1 MRCSCG
7 VVWCGVV
14 FCEDP
19 RSVVGVQDQ
28 DRVHG
33 EEGHGGRHDCG
44 VFEGVGWEEV
54 VVGCGGGA
62 IKLSNLV
69 NRDCGLVPQA
79 LILSPYT
86 FKDFYLP
93 SLQKIDNYLRL

>member
-7 VVWCGVV
+7 VVGCGVV

-33 EEGHGGRHDCG
+33 EEGHRGRHDCG
-44 VFEGVGWEEV
+44 DFVELEEGR
-54 VVGCGGGA
+54 GA
-62 IKLSNLV
+62 MWRRSYQIVESGQSVLWPHNSGIIAGPLH
-69 NRDCGLVPQA
+69 
-79 LILSPYT
+79 
-86 FKDFYLP
+86 F
-93 SLQKIDNYLRL
+93 